1 MKKNYRIGI
10 DLGGTNIAAGIVDKD
25 YNIIKKGSVPTRAE
39 RHPDMII
46 EDMAILCKKL
56 LIECDLKLTDIE
68 SIGIA
73 SLGAVIPEK
82 GMIAYASNINMRN
95 YPIAD
100 KLRALLDVK
109 KIFVEND
116 ANAAAM
122 GEAIAGSGKGV
133 ENFVMVTLGTGIG
146 GGIVLNGKIYAGPNH
161 AGGEIGHMVIEHNG
175 NSCKCGRRG
184 CWETYSSAT
193 ALIRMTKERM
203 LTDKSSIM
211 WQMTDND
218 IENVSGKTAF
228 EAARQGDKAAREV
241 CAEYVDYLA
250 CGLTNIVNIFQPNVI
265 SLGGGVSKEG
275 DNLLD
280 PVREIV
286 QRDQYKHS
294 SPIVTELKTA
304 VLGNDAGIVGAA
316 ALS

>member
-1 MKKNYRIGI
+1 MKNSYRIGI
-10 DLGGTNIAAGIVDKD
+10 DLGGTNIAAGIVDKE
-25 YNIIKKGSVPTRAE
+25 YNIIKKGSVPTRAQ

-56 LIECDLKLTDIE
+56 LSECKLTLSDID
-68 SIGIA
+68 SVGIA
-73 SLGAVIPEK
+73 SPGSVMPDK
-82 GMIAYASNINMRN
+82 GMIAYANNINMRN
-95 YPIAD
+95 YPIAE
-100 KLRALLDVK
+100 KLRSYLKVK

-133 ENFVMVTLGTGIG
+133 ESFVMVTLGTGVG
-146 GGIVLNGKIYAGPNH
+146 GGVVLNGKIYSGPNY
-161 AGGEIGHMVIEHNG
+161 AGGELGHMVIEHNG
-175 NSCKCGRRG
+175 HSCTCGRRG
-184 CWETYSSAT
+184 CWETYSSAS

-203 LTDKSSIM
+203 LSDKSSIM
-211 WQMTDND
+211 WKLTDND

-228 EAARQGDKAAREV
+228 QAARQGDKAAREV

-250 CGLTNIVNIFQPNVI
+250 CGLTNLVNIFQPNVI
-265 SLGGGVSKEG
+265 SIGGGISKEG
-275 DNLLD
+275 DTLLD

-286 QRDQYKHS
+286 KRDQYKHS

-316 ALS
+316 ALG